1 MRKLLFALLLTVTT
15 TDAIAEETRG
25 PVVYSRRCGPLIV
38 INTPQG
44 YVVGVWKYGVMPPEG
59 DTVVGDWNAY
69 EVRRAYDINTD
80 GGGDMQV
87 VGFGLSRGRAMQVL
101 KSRCR

>member
-1 MRKLLFALLLTVTT
+1 
-15 TDAIAEETRG
+15 
-25 PVVYSRRCGPLIV
+25 
-38 INTPQG
+38 
-44 YVVGVWKYGVMPPEG
+44 
-59 DTVVGDWNAY
+59 
-69 EVRRAYDINTD
+69 VRRAYDINTD